1 MAAKIR
7 LKKVGTK
14 GRPHFK
20 IIVCDR
26 QKGRD
31 ARPIEE
37 IGFYDPTKNPAVI
50 KLNKERTAYWVGVGA
65 EISDTVRS
73 IIDKL

>member
-7 LKKVGTK
+7 LKKMGSK

-26 QKGRD
+26 RKSRH

-37 IGFYDPTKNPAVI
+37 LGFYDPSKNPPII
-50 KLNKERTAYWVGVGA
+50 KLNKERAAYWVGVGA
-65 EISDTVRS
+65 EMSDTVRS
-73 IIDKL
+73 IIDKQ

>member
-7 LKKVGTK
+7 LKKIGTK
-14 GRPHFK
+14 GRPCFK

-26 QKGRD
+26 LKRRD

-37 IGFYDPTKNPAVI
+37 IGFYDPTKNPPVLR
-50 KLNKERTAYWVGVGA
+50 LNKERTAYWVGVGA
-65 EISDTVRS
+65 QISDTVRS
-73 IIDKL
+73 IIDKQ